1 MKKSSKVM
9 LLIAAVVGVAGIGMS
24 IGGVA
29 MGATIAGLNLSKY
42 GFSDAIKKTTK
53 YVSLDDK
60 DSWEQDWDE
69 ITQLGPVE
77 TDGDKEIFE
86 TAPTSE
92 LEFSLSGD
100 ELKFQS
106 YDGDKLR
113 IEVTGSKKDKVRIG
127 TEDDSL
133 ILETTG
139 RSQNREITVSYPKNV
154 RFKETSIDVAAGTVT
169 MCDEFRT
176 DDLDVSVAAGEFTN
190 AGKISVAN
198 DTTITVG
205 TGNVEL
211 SELDIYNLEV
221 DCGIGNVDLDILGKE
236 ADYNY
241 EISCSAGNVDIGG
254 SSYSGIGH
262 NKNITN
268 PNARRDMNLDCGV
281 GNITVNFEK

>member
-139 RSQNREITVSYPKNV
+139 RSQNREITVSYPENV

-190 AGKISVAN
+190 AGKISVVN

-254 SSYSGIGH
+254 SSYSGVGH

>member
-139 RSQNREITVSYPKNV
+139 RSQNREITVSYPENV

-190 AGKISVAN
+190 AGKISVSN

>member
-113 IEVTGSKKDKVRIG
+113 IEVTGSKRDKVRIG

-198 DTTITVG
+198 DTSITVG

-254 SSYSGIGH
+254 SSYSGVGH

>member
-69 ITQLGPVE
+69 ITQLEPVE

-127 TEDDSL
+127 IEDDSL

-221 DCGIGNVDLDILGKE
+221 DCGIGNVDLNILGKE

-254 SSYSGIGH
+254 SSYSGVGH

>member
-113 IEVTGSKKDKVRIG
+113 IEVTGSKRDKVRIG

-254 SSYSGIGH
+254 SSYSGVGH

>member
-127 TEDDSL
+127 IEDDSL

-221 DCGIGNVDLDILGKE
+221 DCGIGNVDLNILGKE

-254 SSYSGIGH
+254 SSYSGVGH

>member
-92 LEFSLSGD
+92 LEISLSGD

-127 TEDDSL
+127 IEDDSL

-221 DCGIGNVDLDILGKE
+221 DCGIGNVDLNILGKE

-254 SSYSGIGH
+254 SSYSGVGH

>member
-86 TAPTSE
+86 TVPTSE

-106 YDGDKLR
+106 YDGDKIR

-133 ILETTG
+133 ILETIG

-198 DTTITVG
+198 DTSITVG

-221 DCGIGNVDLDILGKE
+221 DCGIGNVDLDIVGKE

-254 SSYSGIGH
+254 SSYSGVGH

>member
-9 LLIAAVVGVAGIGMS
+9 LLTAAVVGVVGIGMS

-42 GFSDAIKKTTK
+42 GFDGIVKQTAK
-53 YVSLDDK
+53 YISLDDK
-60 DSWEQDWDE
+60 DDWEQDWDE
-69 ITQLGPVE
+69 ITQLEPVE
-77 TDGDKEIFE
+77 TDNDKEIFE
-86 TAPTSE
+86 TASISD
-92 LEFSLSGD
+92 LKLSLSGD
-100 ELKFQS
+100 ELKFRS

-113 IEVTGSKKDKVRIG
+113 IEVSGSKKDKIRIG

-139 RSQNREITVSYPKNV
+139 RTRDREVTVSYPKNV
-154 RFKETSIDVAAGTVT
+154 RFKETSIEVAAGTVT

-190 AGKISVAN
+190 TGKIRAAS
-198 DTTITVG
+198 DTTIAVG

-211 SELDIYNLEV
+211 SELDINNLEV
-221 DCGIGNVDLDILGKE
+221 DCGIGNVDVGILGKE

-241 EISCSAGNVDIGG
+241 QISCSAGNVDIGD
-254 SSYSGIGH
+254 SSYSGVGH

-268 PNARRDMNLDCGV
+268 PNAKGNMNLDCGV
-281 GNITVNFEK
+281 GNITVDFEK

>member
-198 DTTITVG
+198 DTSITVG

-221 DCGIGNVDLDILGKE
+221 DCGIGNVDLDIVGKE

-254 SSYSGIGH
+254 SSYSGVGH

>member
-1 MKKSSKVM
+1 M
-9 LLIAAVVGVAGIGMS
+9 LLTAAVVGVVGIGMS

-29 MGATIAGLNLSKY
+29 MGATLTGLNLSKY
-42 GFSDAIKKTTK
+42 GFRDAIKQTTK

-60 DSWEQDWDE
+60 DSWDEDWDE
-69 ITQLGPVE
+69 ITQLEPVE
-77 TDGDKEIFE
+77 TNGDKEIFE
-86 TAPTSE
+86 TLPTSD
-92 LEFSLSGD
+92 LEISLSGD

-113 IEVTGSKKDKVRIG
+113 IEVSGSKKDKVKIG

-133 ILETTG
+133 ILETIG
-139 RSQNREITVSYPKNV
+139 RNQDREITVSYPKNV

-211 SELDIYNLEV
+211 SELDIYNLKV
-221 DCGIGNVDLDILGKE
+221 DCGIGNVGLDILGKE

-241 EISCSAGNVDIGG
+241 EISCSAGNVDIGD
-254 SSYSGIGH
+254 SSYSGVGH

>member
-1 MKKSSKVM
+1 MSGHEEIIKR
-9 LLIAAVVGVAGIGMS
+9 IGMS

-190 AGKISVAN
+190 TGKIRAAS
-198 DTTITVG
+198 DTTIAVG

>member
-106 YDGDKLR
+106 YDGDKIR

-154 RFKETSIDVAAGTVT
+154 RFKETSIDVTAGTVT

-198 DTTITVG
+198 DTSITVG

-221 DCGIGNVDLDILGKE
+221 DCGIGNVDLDIVGKE

-254 SSYSGIGH
+254 SSYSGVGH

>member
-86 TAPTSE
+86 TVPTSE

-106 YDGDKLR
+106 YDGDKIR

-198 DTTITVG
+198 DTSITVG

-221 DCGIGNVDLDILGKE
+221 DCGIGNVDLDIVGKE

-254 SSYSGIGH
+254 SSYSGVGH

>member
-190 AGKISVAN
+190 AEKISVAN

-221 DCGIGNVDLDILGKE
+221 DCGIGNVDLNILGKE

-254 SSYSGIGH
+254 SSYSGVGH

>member
-86 TAPTSE
+86 TVPTSE

-106 YDGDKLR
+106 YDGDKIR

-133 ILETTG
+133 ILETIG

-198 DTTITVG
+198 DTSITVG